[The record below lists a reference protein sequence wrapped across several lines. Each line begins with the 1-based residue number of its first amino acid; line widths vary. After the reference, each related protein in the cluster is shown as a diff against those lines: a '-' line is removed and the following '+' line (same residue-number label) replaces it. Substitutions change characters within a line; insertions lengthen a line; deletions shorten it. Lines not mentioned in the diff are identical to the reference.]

1 MNEFPE
7 ALLGRTIER
16 KPSQADRPDI
26 QIILSP
32 LESKESVMR
41 EFCTRCGMIAE
52 VNVSFLDE
60 NNIPHNDINDGDYLE
75 TDACPDCPDKT
86 PIDTERKLRIRN
98 ISEFIS

>member
-1 MNEFPE
+1 
-7 ALLGRTIER
+7 
-16 KPSQADRPDI
+16 
-26 QIILSP
+26 
-32 LESKESVMR
+32 
-41 EFCTRCGMIAE
+41 MIAE